1 MKFKYTLPAILV
13 AALFMMTPAFAAITV
28 ENVTGKAAY
37 KDATQWRPL
46 AVNQNIAVGTKIST
60 GPGASVVLNVDESTV
75 TIRQMSM
82 VRVNHNMANAEGSS
96 TNLGLKYGAVNAKVK
111 KIKALRTQFKIST
124 PIATS
129 SVRGTE
135 EEVSFGP
142 QSGMIIQV
150 LQGAIGAD
158 SLNGIGNIIRG
169 DLKFQLKTDQPR
181 PEFLLS
187 DRMGNTL
194 VRLYV
199 DSMTDKE
206 RHMLERFG
214 FDTTNSPGRFRTP
227 LDVVRAKAVFRVTWQ

>member
-1 MKFKYTLPAILV
+1 MKYTYAIP
-13 AALFMMTPAFAAITV
+13 AALIIAAFMLMPAFSAITV
-28 ENVTGKAAY
+28 DSVNGKAAL
-37 KDATQWRPL
+37 KETGSWMNL
-46 AVNQNIAVGTKIST
+46 APGQNIPVGAKIST
-60 GPGASVVLNVDESTV
+60 GANSSVVLNVDGSTV
-75 TIRQMSM
+75 TIRQLSM
-82 VRVNHNMANAEGSS
+82 VRVNHNLVAGGESS

-111 KIKALRTQFKIST
+111 KIQALRTRFKIST

-150 LQGAIGAD
+150 LQGAIGTENL
-158 SLNGIGNIIRG
+158 SGIGNIIKG

-206 RHMLERFG
+206 RRMLERFG

-227 LDVVRAKAVFRVTWQ
+227 LDIVRARAIFKLSWQ